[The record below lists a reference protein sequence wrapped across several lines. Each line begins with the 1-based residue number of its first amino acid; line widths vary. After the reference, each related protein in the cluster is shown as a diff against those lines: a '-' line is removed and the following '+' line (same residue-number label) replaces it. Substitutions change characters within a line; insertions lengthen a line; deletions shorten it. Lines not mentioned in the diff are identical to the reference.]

1 MKILHINCNYMS
13 TALHQVMINHL
24 DNLVNNDVFCPICEK
39 TDIIVK
45 PKDNVKAIK
54 CFKKNDRFLFFYK
67 QNKIVNTLK
76 NNYNIED
83 FDVIHAYTLFTDGNA
98 AYEMHKK
105 YNIPYVVSIRST
117 DFEFFKYRPYLRKR
131 GINILNDASK
141 IFFLSEVSR
150 EKFYSKYIK
159 KRYRNELMKKTLII
173 PNGIDDFW
181 FDNKYCPNKKLSKN
195 ELKVI
200 CVAQLLK
207 RKNILLL
214 QEAISQMENV
224 KLIVVGKKKNLS
236 IYKRLIECS
245 NTIYYEPMTKDKL
258 INIYR
263 TADIFALVSEG
274 ETFGLVYAEALSQ
287 GLPIIYTKGEGFD
300 GQIKDDFV
308 GVSVNPKREE
318 IIFAINKIFEN
329 YYNYSKNTT
338 SVIEKFRWNTIVK
351 KYNDIYHEIIRK

>member
-67 QNKIVNTLK
+67 QNKIVNTLE

-141 IFFLSEVSR
+141 IFFLSEVS
-150 EKFYSKYIK
+150 I
-159 KRYRNELMKKTLII
+159 
-173 PNGIDDFW
+173 
-181 FDNKYCPNKKLSKN
+181 
-195 ELKVI
+195 V
-200 CVAQLLK
+200 
-207 RKNILLL
+207 NIL
-214 QEAISQMENV
+214 
-224 KLIVVGKKKNLS
+224 KKD
-236 IYKRLIECS
+236 IEM
-245 NTIYYEPMTKDKL
+245 N
-258 INIYR
+258 
-263 TADIFALVSEG
+263 
-274 ETFGLVYAEALSQ
+274 
-287 GLPIIYTKGEGFD
+287 
-300 GQIKDDFV
+300 
-308 GVSVNPKREE
+308 
-318 IIFAINKIFEN
+318 
-329 YYNYSKNTT
+329 
-338 SVIEKFRWNTIVK
+338 
-351 KYNDIYHEIIRK
+351 

>member
-1 MKILHINCNYMS
+1 
-13 TALHQVMINHL
+13 
-24 DNLVNNDVFCPICEK
+24 
-39 TDIIVK
+39 
-45 PKDNVKAIK
+45 
-54 CFKKNDRFLFFYK
+54 
-67 QNKIVNTLK
+67 
-76 NNYNIED
+76 
-83 FDVIHAYTLFTDGNA
+83 
-98 AYEMHKK
+98 
-105 YNIPYVVSIRST
+105 
-117 DFEFFKYRPYLRKR
+117 
-131 GINILNDASK
+131 
-141 IFFLSEVSR
+141 
-150 EKFYSKYIK
+150 
-159 KRYRNELMKKTLII
+159 
-173 PNGIDDFW
+173 
-181 FDNKYCPNKKLSKN
+181 
-195 ELKVI
+195 
-200 CVAQLLK
+200 
-207 RKNILLL
+207 
-214 QEAISQMENV
+214 MENV

-351 KYNDIYHEIIRK
+351 KYNDIYHEITRK